1 MLRFL
6 LELLPALLLG
16 FWGGRRYPTLS
27 GRLAMP
33 LVRFGVPI
41 SVMGLLLRGGLGG
54 EMVVAAV
61 LADDEKNH
69 HQVFERSLWQ

>member
-41 SVMGLLLRGGLGG
+41 SVMGPVSYTHLTLPTIYS
-54 EMVVAAV
+54 V
-61 LADDEKNH
+61 
-69 HQVFERSLWQ
+69 